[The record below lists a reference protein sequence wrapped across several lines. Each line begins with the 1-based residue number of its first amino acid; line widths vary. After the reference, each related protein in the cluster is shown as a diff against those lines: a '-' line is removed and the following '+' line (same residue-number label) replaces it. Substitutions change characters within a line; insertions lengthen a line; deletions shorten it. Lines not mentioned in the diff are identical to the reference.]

1 MTEPFLAQ
9 EVIRRK
15 REGQVL
21 GSDEINRFIRALAS
35 GSLNDAQVG
44 AFAMAV
50 YLQGMTPKECAVLT
64 IAMRDSGEVLQWDR
78 ERLRGPVIDKH
89 STGGVGDCV
98 SLMLAPML
106 AACGAHVPMISGR
119 GLGHTGGTLDK
130 LSSIPGYEIQPSL
143 TVFVE
148 VVESTGCA
156 IIGPTPDVAP
166 ADGRLYAVRDVTAT
180 VESVPL
186 ITSSILSKKL
196 ASGLD
201 ALVMDIKTGNGAVT
215 PELNAA
221 NALARSLLD
230 TASETGLKTSAVITD
245 MNQPLAPVIG
255 NALEVTE
262 AGAYL
267 TGQHQDPRLHQVVL
281 ALGSEL
287 LVTAGITPDQDQARR
302 KLEKVLAEGSA
313 AECFN
318 KMVASLGGPSG
329 FLEQTD
335 QYLPKAPVIVEVSA
349 KTSGVVSSINTRA
362 LGLALLRL
370 GGGRQKPN
378 DDVDPVV
385 GFDQCRRV
393 GEEVDR
399 GSLLCRIHARD
410 PDQAASVLS
419 DVQRAIVV
427 SDRTPKSSPVVVS
440 VLEGT

>member
-1 MTEPFLAQ
+1 MNT
-9 EVIRRK
+9 
-15 REGQVL
+15 
-21 GSDEINRFIRALAS
+21 
-35 GSLNDAQVG
+35 
-44 AFAMAV
+44 
-50 YLQGMTPKECAVLT
+50 T
-64 IAMRDSGEVLQWDR
+64 
-78 ERLRGPVIDKH
+78 
-89 STGGVGDCV
+89 
-98 SLMLAPML
+98 
-106 AACGAHVPMISGR
+106 
-119 GLGHTGGTLDK
+119 
-130 LSSIPGYEIQPSL
+130 
-143 TVFVE
+143 
-148 VVESTGCA
+148 
-156 IIGPTPDVAP
+156 
-166 ADGRLYAVRDVTAT
+166 
-180 VESVPL
+180 
-186 ITSSILSKKL
+186 
-196 ASGLD
+196 
-201 ALVMDIKTGNGAVT
+201 
-215 PELNAA
+215 
-221 NALARSLLD
+221 
-230 TASETGLKTSAVITD
+230 AVITD
-245 MNQPLAPVIG
+245 MSQPLAPVIG
-255 NALEVTE
+255 NALEVGE

-267 TGQHQDPRLHQVVL
+267 TGQRQDPRLHQVVL

-370 GGGRQKPN
+370 GGGRQKPD

-427 SDRTPKSSPVVVS
+427 SDHTPKNSPVVVS